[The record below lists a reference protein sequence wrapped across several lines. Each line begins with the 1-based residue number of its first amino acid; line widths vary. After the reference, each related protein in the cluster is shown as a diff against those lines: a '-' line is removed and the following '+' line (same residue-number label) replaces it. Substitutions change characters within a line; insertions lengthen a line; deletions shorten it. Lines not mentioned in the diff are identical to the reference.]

1 MVVWQDVDVSEH
13 ARNMDSYFQETINAM
28 AVLQNEVWTPAGIA
42 CMFPQ
47 CSVVFLHVFFYVFK
61 APRDCL
67 VRPGE

>member
-1 MVVWQDVDVSEH
+1 MVVWQDVDVNEH

-47 CSVVFLHVFFYVFK
+47 CSVVFLHVFFLMCSK
-61 APRDCL
+61 RQGIAW
-67 VRPGE
+67 